1 MRIFALA
8 AALSV
13 LMPSAANAQ
22 AWVAQCRGD
31 KDLQYNQTIGGAG
44 ALDLPVGDGTYQTL
58 PLRQTFYDGKMVCGA
73 TDPKAAAANSIAQV
87 CADKAHQNIH
97 LKYREL
103 NATGAPSEKDVV
115 YCDAL
120 INAY

>member
-1 MRIFALA
+1 MRMLVLA
-8 AALSV
+8 AALAV

-22 AWVAQCRGD
+22 TWLAQCRGD
-31 KDLQYNQTIGGAG
+31 KELQYNQKIGGDG
-44 ALDLPVGDGTYQTL
+44 TLSVPVGDGTYQSL
-58 PLRQTFYDGKMVCGA
+58 PLKQTFYDGKMVCGA

-87 CADKAHQNIH
+87 CADKAHQNIR
-97 LKYREL
+97 LKYREA
-103 NATGAPSEKDVV
+103 NAKGARGEKDVV